1 MTAPSSRA
9 DLLPLIGQRA
19 SAEIA
24 ALVIPPVVLAA
35 VPAHASR
42 QWAWLWAGCYLLA
55 AVLLITARRL
65 FRRDHAQMSAQ
76 AFQTHWSRRM
86 EVFALGFGL
95 LWGALPW
102 LSVPTH
108 SFEYAL
114 LLYLMLAGTTA
125 STVSYAA
132 ADLRVFLCYLLPA
145 WALAVLGVP
154 LAFPSH
160 WHTVLPLCLLYPW
173 LVWRHARTSHGFLKE
188 QSQLKLRSEALASA
202 HREARDAAAAASR
215 EKSLFL
221 ATASHDLRQ
230 PLYALTLT
238 AQAAVQRN
246 RDPALSPLL
255 LDISQAA
262 SHVSDLLNALLDVSA
277 LDSRNEQLPLQALAL
292 TPLLCEL
299 HERFQPEATARG
311 LDWRLRGPDTPA
323 FVMADPILLRRAL
336 SNLLHNALRYTPRGG
351 VLLAVRPRAAGW
363 AIEVWDTGVGMAEQ
377 EQQRL
382 FAAFERADDA
392 ARHSSEGHGLGLS
405 VVRDC
410 VHRLGAT
417 IEWRSRIDVGSR
429 FRITLAAAPDTP
441 PPVRR
446 SDAPVLAAQ
455 APLRGQVLVV
465 EDDPGVTQGLRHLM
479 QDWGLDSRFAAD
491 AVQAYRALADGFEPV
506 VVMSDLR
513 LRGDV
518 SGYDLLQAL
527 LVRHPQARGLIVTG
541 ELDHPDLARADE
553 DGFLVLRKPVA
564 PEALHRVLSGLLG
577 YTPLR
582 PPLQPAL
589 TPDPDAHAPP
599 RTPPAPPVAEAR
611 APRPA

>member
-1 MTAPSSRA
+1 MTVPSSRA

-24 ALVIPPVVLAA
+24 ALVIPPVVVAA
-35 VPAHASR
+35 VPDHASR
-42 QWAWLWAGCYLLA
+42 QWAWLWAGTYLLA

-65 FRRDHAQMSAQ
+65 FRRDHAQLSAL
-76 AFQTHWSRRM
+76 AFQTRWGARM
-86 EVFALGFGL
+86 EAFALGFGL

-102 LSVPTH
+102 LSVPTR

-132 ADLRVFLCYLLPA
+132 ADLRVFLRYLLPA
-145 WALAVLGVP
+145 WGLAVLGVP
-154 LAFPSH
+154 LAFPAH

-173 LVWRHARTSHGFLKE
+173 LVWRHARTSHGFLVE
-188 QSQLKLRSEALASA
+188 QSELKHRSQALASA

-246 RDPALSPLL
+246 RDAALSPLL

-311 LDWRLRGPDTPA
+311 LDWRLRGPDSPA
-323 FVMADPILLRRAL
+323 WVMADPILLRRAL

-392 ARHSSEGHGLGLS
+392 SRHSSEGHGLGLS

-410 VHRLGAT
+410 VRRLGAT
-417 IEWRSRIDVGSR
+417 IEWRSRVDVGSR
-429 FRITLAAAPDTP
+429 FRVTLAAAPDP
-441 PPVRR
+441 AAPLPRG
-446 SDAPVLAAQ
+446 DAPSFDAQ

-479 QDWGLDSRFAAD
+479 KDWGLDARFAAD

-541 ELDHPDLARADE
+541 ELDHPDLARADD

-564 PEALHRVLSGLLG
+564 AEALHRVLSGLLG

-582 PPLQPAL
+582 PGL
-589 TPDPDAHAPP
+589 TPDPDGTDAPRP
-599 RTPPAPPVAEAR
+599 RPAPPVAEAK
-611 APRPA
+611 AHRPA